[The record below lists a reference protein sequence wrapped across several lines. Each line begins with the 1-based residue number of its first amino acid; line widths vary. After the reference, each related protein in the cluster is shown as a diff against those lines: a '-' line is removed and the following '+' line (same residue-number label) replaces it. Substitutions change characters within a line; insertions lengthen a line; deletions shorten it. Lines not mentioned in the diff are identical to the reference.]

1 MTARPVLC
9 VDDEPTNLALLRQ
22 VLGDQFR
29 LVFARNGADALAG
42 AKKHQPS
49 LILLDVDMPDMNGF
63 EVCRQLKMDS
73 ETRDIPV
80 IFVTAMSEAVDEQT
94 GFDAGGVDYITKPYS
109 PPVVV
114 ARVRTQLS
122 LVRASLLNDSY
133 RDAIHMLGQ
142 AGDYNDRD
150 TGTHIWRI
158 GAFSRR
164 LAQAA
169 GWDEERAAL
178 IELAAPMHD
187 IGKIGIPDAILK
199 KPARL
204 DPDEWTIMKT
214 HSRIGFGILSKSRA
228 PVFQL
233 AAEIALRHHEHWDGG
248 GYPDGLVGQA
258 IPESARIVAVADVFD
273 ALTMKRPYKDA
284 WPIERA
290 VETINA
296 MAGSHLDITVVAHFM
311 DVLPE
316 IIEIKKHWEEEQA
329 PFSTRPTAD
338 LALDF
343 SAEFS
348 GRPRT

>member
-1 MTARPVLC
+1 MAAGPVLC

-22 VLGDQFR
+22 VLGEHFR
-29 LVFARNGADALAG
+29 LAFARSGMDALA
-42 AKKHQPS
+42 AVRKHRPA
-49 LILLDVDMPDMNGF
+49 LILLDVDMPDLSGF
-63 EVCRQLKMDS
+63 EVCRQLKADA
-73 ETRDIPV
+73 ETREIPV
-80 IFVTAMSEAVDEQT
+80 IFVTAMSQPDHEQE
-94 GFDAGGVDYITKPYS
+94 GFDAGGVDYIGKPFS
-109 PPVVV
+109 PPVVL

-122 LVRASLLNDSY
+122 LVRASLLSESY

-142 AGDYNDRD
+142 AGDYNDKD

-164 LAQAA
+164 LALAA

-178 IELAAPMHD
+178 LELAAPMHD
-187 IGKIGIPDAILK
+187 IGKVGIPDAILK

-204 DPDEWTIMKT
+204 DADEWEIMKT
-214 HSRIGFGILSKSRA
+214 HSRIGFEILNKSRA

-233 AAEIALRHHEHWDGG
+233 AAEVALRHHEHWDGA
-248 GYPDGLVGQA
+248 GYPDGLAGEA

-296 MAGSHLDITVVAHFM
+296 LAGTHLDLGVVAHFM

-316 IIEIKKHWEEEQA
+316 LIALKTQWEAEKA
-329 PFSTRPTAD
+329 PFSGGGVERFGPPSMA
-338 LALDF
+338 
-343 SAEFS
+343 
-348 GRPRT
+348 R